1 VHVKIYQFACAHA
14 LPVRIKSYMAQMIDL
29 HLNGWKGNPLSTQN
43 VKNIYAGLGGSH
55 MANTGRGLSSR
66 LKVEEVVN

>member
-1 VHVKIYQFACAHA
+1 
-14 LPVRIKSYMAQMIDL
+14 MIDL
-29 HLNGWKGNPLSTQN
+29 HLNGRKGKPLSTQN

-66 LKVEEVVN
+66 GKVEEVVN